1 MRTWFVI
8 SSKLRKEIYTL
19 VDEVFENIF
28 NCIVNVILLTINFF
42 SWSKNGLYK
51 VIREHWIEFPVLFSR
66 FLLSIIY
73 MKSESEVAQSC
84 PNLCDPMDCSLPGS
98 SVHGIFQARV
108 LEWGTI
114 AFSVWMFYSVFTGG
128 SIHAVWNVVLP
139 CCLVLISDSS
149 FSTLSVFW

>member
-1 MRTWFVI
+1 M
-8 SSKLRKEIYTL
+8 
-19 VDEVFENIF
+19 FENIF

-51 VIREHWIEFPVLFSR
+51 VIREHWIEFLVLFSR

-84 PNLCDPMDCSLPGS
+84 PTLCDPMDCSLPGS

-108 LEWGTI
+108 LEWGAI
-114 AFSVWMFYSVFTGG
+114 Y
-128 SIHAVWNVVLP
+128 IVVCICQSWLSNLSLP
-139 CCLVLISDSS
+139 CPQGISLFLCLWLNFCFINR
-149 FSTLSVFW
+149 FICTIPLNSTYKW